1 MSQLNTNRM
10 LNLPLNIPHRYKK
23 GLIKLFTGNPGGGI
37 PAPFYYTTAVV
48 QEGAPMMLG
57 STQDLILPCPQGSAA
72 LCFGLAMQNTYDE
85 STWDPQLKGLHFAN
99 NTRQRLDGSPI
110 GILTGK
116 GYAVTLNTAV
126 PVAYGQQAYIAASGY
141 LGVSG
146 TNGATSTS
154 MLPIVYEGTAD
165 AGTPVRIRFA
175 FKFMQGE

>member
-1 MSQLNTNRM
+1 
-10 LNLPLNIPHRYKK
+10 LNIAKRYQK

-37 PAPFYYTTAVV
+37 PAPFYYTTDVV
-48 QEGAPMMLG
+48 REGQPLMLC
-57 STQDLILPCPQGSAA
+57 STQDLVLNCPQGSAA
-72 LCFGLAMQNTYDE
+72 SVFGLAMQATYDE

-110 GILTGK
+110 GVLTGH
-116 GYAVTLNTAV
+116 GYAVTLNTAA
-126 PVAYGQQAYIAASGY
+126 PVTYGAQAYIAASGY

-165 AGTPVRIRFA
+165 AGQPVRIRFA
-175 FKFMQGE
+175 FKFTPASA